1 MTSRERLLAAARH
14 EKVDR
19 VPVAP
24 FGLGRLPSDGAV
36 TRELISRTDPFLTCG
51 IGNPFLGKAARAE
64 TVRDGSTTVTTWHTP
79 LGDLV
84 HKRACTDITSAT
96 VEFPLKTAED
106 IEKLLSIP
114 FEPVEPNPTAFLELK
129 KELGEEG
136 LALAGLGTAVC
147 LPAAWF
153 SPEDFCLLWADAPD
167 AMQHLVDIAAE
178 RLNDFVLKACR
189 AGVVDYRLVGGEYV
203 TVQLGPSA
211 VPGLLRRPDAELVEI
226 IHRHGGIAYYHNHG
240 PSMQFLDDFADLDID
255 YLDPLEAPPWGDA
268 DLAEAARVLRGR
280 VCMVGNLDDMEVVER
295 LPEANV
301 KTIAAE
307 RLEAAGTRGFVLGG
321 TASGTYTERAAR
333 NFMAMVDVAEA
344 FGWKEAPGP

>member
-24 FGLGRLPSDGAV
+24 FGLGRLPPGGAV

-64 TVRDGSTTVTTWHTP
+64 SVQDGNMTVTTWHTP

-84 HKRACTDITSAT
+84 HKRAHTDITSAT
-96 VEFPLKTAED
+96 VEFPLKTVCD

-114 FEPVEPNPTAFLELK
+114 FEPAEPNPPAFLALK
-129 KELGEEG
+129 NELGQEG
-136 LALAGLGTAVC
+136 VALAGIGTAVC

-167 AMQHLVDIAAE
+167 AMKQLVDVAAE

-189 AGVVDYRLVGGEYV
+189 AGVADYRLVGGEYV

-211 VPGLLRRPDAELVEI
+211 VPDLLRGPDAELVEI

-240 PSMQFLDDFADLDID
+240 PCMGFLDDFAGLGID

-268 DLAEAARVLRGR
+268 DLAKAAAALRSR
-280 VCMVGNLDDMEVVER
+280 VCMVGNLDDMEVIER
-295 LPEANV
+295 LSEAEV
-301 KTIAAE
+301 KAIATE

-321 TASGTYTERAAR
+321 TASGTYTEPAAR
-333 NFMAMVDVAEA
+333 NFIAMVDVAEN
-344 FGWKEAPGP
+344 FGWHD